1 MLPHGMVL
9 WFVEKPVVPVV
20 GEAAGVNVVGA
31 IVVPM
36 VDGLEPTIPKGEDEM
51 VGDGTVISG
60 LTPTFPISNDP
71 NGIPVREAPPG
82 NAEGADPLGDA
93 VPAETPAQGAVP
105 APIPAGRQSATVVGA
120 DARDSAG

>member
-20 GEAAGVNVVGA
+20 GDAEGTDVDGA

-36 VDGLEPTIPKGEDEM
+36 ADALDPTIPKGEDEM

-71 NGIPVREAPPG
+71 NGIPARVAPPG
-82 NAEGADPLGDA
+82 DAEGAGPLGDA
-93 VPAETPAQGAVP
+93 GPAEPPAQGAVP
-105 APIPAGRQSATVVGA
+105 APIPPPAASPPP
-120 DARDSAG
+120 S